1 MFNPITYGILT
12 FRQLR
17 GGGGGALSS
26 AEAFNCLTAAVKK
39 RENAS
44 AE

>member
-1 MFNPITYGILT
+1 MLIDSWKTH
-12 FRQLR
+12 FRALKK
-17 GGGGGALSS
+17 ASLSS
-26 AEAFNCLTAAVKK
+26 AEAFNCLTAADKK